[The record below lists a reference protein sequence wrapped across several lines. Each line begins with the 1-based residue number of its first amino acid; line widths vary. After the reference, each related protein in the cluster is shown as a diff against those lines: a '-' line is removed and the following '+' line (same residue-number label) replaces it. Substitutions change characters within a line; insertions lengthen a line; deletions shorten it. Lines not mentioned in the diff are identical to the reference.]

1 MYTKQEII
9 IRHYRE
15 RQSQRSISK
24 ELGISRK
31 TVKKYICEYEAK
43 LKTNSSHTEAISDY
57 LSEAPAYKATES
69 RPKRKLT
76 REVQDQI
83 DKLLEAN
90 ELKKLQGLRKQLL
103 KNCDIHELLCEQGY
117 DIGYTTVSEYIKRSL
132 SKKKPREAFV
142 RQHYQPG
149 ELCEFDWGEAKVY
162 IGGES
167 KFTTLYMSVFTSA
180 YSNYRYA
187 DLYERQHTLSFQET
201 HTDFFAFTGGVYRT
215 MLYDNMRVAVAR
227 FVGKYEKEPTQAL
240 LQLRG
245 HYGFSH
251 RFCNAYRGNEK
262 GHVERSVEY
271 IRRKSFGVKN
281 HFNTIEEARSWLAST
296 VNKINA
302 IKQQLSGKTAIELFE
317 QEKKAL
323 LPASVKMSC
332 SEEIELRVDKYA
344 TVSYGT
350 NRYSVPDHLVGHFVD
365 VRIGS
370 HKIMIYKGCDLLATH
385 RRCYGKHK
393 WTIDINHYL
402 STFKKKPGAL
412 ASSVALASSEA
423 LSDLYHRFFTMAPR
437 DFIDL
442 LDYCHKTKITDE
454 KLILAVVRLESS
466 GVTEITADKL
476 KAILG
481 NRTVPEPVIAENS
494 ITIFARKQLLSHQ
507 ALMN

>member
-15 RQSQRSISK
+15 GKSQREISK

-31 TVKKYICEYEAK
+31 TVKKYISEYEDK
-43 LKTNSSHTEAISDY
+43 LSKSGSHTKSLSEY
-57 LSEAPAYKATES
+57 LSEAPAYKVAEVRS
-69 RPKRKLT
+69 KRKLT
-76 REVQDQI
+76 LEVQDQI

-90 ELKKLQGLRKQLL
+90 EVKKLNGLRKQLL
-103 KNCDIHELLCEQGY
+103 KNCDIHELLRKQGF
-117 DIGYTTVSEYIKRSL
+117 DIGYTTVSEYIKNKL
-132 SKKKPREAFV
+132 SVIKPKEAFI
-142 RQHYQPG
+142 RQHYRPG
-149 ELCEFDWGEAKVY
+149 EQCEFDWGEVKVY
-162 IGGES
+162 IGDEA
-167 KFTTLYMSVFTSA
+167 KPTTLYMSVFTSA

-201 HTDFFAFTGGVYRT
+201 HIDFFAFTGGVYRT

-271 IRRKSFGVKN
+271 IRRKSFGLKSC
-281 HFNTIEEARSWLAST
+281 FNSIEEARSWLAST
-296 VNKINA
+296 IGELNMK
-302 IKQQLSGKTAIELFE
+302 KQQLSGKTAVELFE
-317 QEKKAL
+317 EEKKAL
-323 LPASVKMSC
+323 LPAPVKMHC
-332 SEEIELRVDKYA
+332 SEQKELRVDKYA
-344 TVSYGT
+344 TVSYST

-365 VRIGS
+365 VKIQS
-370 HKIMIYKGCDLLATH
+370 HEIMIYKGSNLLATH
-385 RRCYGKHK
+385 RRNYGKHE

-402 STFKKKPGAL
+402 TTFKKKPGAL
-412 ASSVALASSEA
+412 ASSVALACSEV
-423 LSDLYHRFFTMAPR
+423 LTDLYQLYFSGVPR
-437 DFIDL
+437 DFIEL
-442 LDYCHKTKITDE
+442 LDYCHKNKITNE
-454 KLILAVVRLESS
+454 KLTQAVVRLKQS
-466 GVTEITADKL
+466 GIKEITADKL

-481 NRTVPEPVIAENS
+481 NKPSAEQIIPENA